1 MGRQSVRKEIILL
14 NAYINE
20 SSCSI
25 LETLLWRFLWARFF
39 SRPKEDIEG
48 KDAHTPHDIRA
59 RKPNLRTEQWQ
70 SEKIVRRIIQF
81 IQLGPSDDD
90 EGNWRRARSR
100 LYSGATQTSKKVKK
114 ENKNFSVGSQMQS
127 SKSFGQ
133 LAPLALPR
141 QLFVCIELHLH
152 VRL

>member
-1 MGRQSVRKEIILL
+1 MSYLLKIRKW
-14 NAYINE
+14 
-20 SSCSI
+20 S
-25 LETLLWRFLWARFF
+25 
-39 SRPKEDIEG
+39 PEDQKASPRSAIEDLADKNKNG
-48 KDAHTPHDIRA
+48 HAQNKNGVGEGYKMLGVAKIAEA
-59 RKPNLRTEQWQ
+59 RKNGQIRM
-70 SEKIVRRIIQF
+70 RRLVHIS
-81 IQLGPSDDD
+81 P
-90 EGNWRRARSR
+90 R

-141 QLFVCIELHLH
+141 QLFVCIELRLH